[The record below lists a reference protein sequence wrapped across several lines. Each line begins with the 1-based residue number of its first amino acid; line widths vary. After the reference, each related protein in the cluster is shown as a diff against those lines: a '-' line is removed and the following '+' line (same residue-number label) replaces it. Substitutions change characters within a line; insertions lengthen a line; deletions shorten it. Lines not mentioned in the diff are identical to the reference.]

1 MTNKTL
7 KKDPYFK
14 REAKRYANPIP
25 SREFIMGYLKKI
37 GRPATFSHLVKN
49 LELKTP
55 EGEEALRR
63 RLIAMLRDGQLMKNR
78 RDSFALVDQLALVC
92 GRVEGTAEG
101 YGFLIPDDAS
111 KDIFLS
117 AEQMRSVFTGD
128 RVLVN
133 PIVHKNQRREGIIV
147 EVLEHAT
154 LQVVGRYTEEDN
166 IAFVSSI
173 NKKIGQNVVV
183 PLVKDQEIKTGDFV
197 VAKITAYPSRKNPAI
212 GEITKVLGKSL
223 SREWIELAINSYE
236 IPHEWS
242 QDVLH
247 EAGALQ
253 RKSKTEI
260 SRARKDL
267 TNLPF
272 VTIDGEDA
280 QDFDDAIYCEHAT
293 KNGWILYVAIA
304 DVSFYVEPNSGLDQE
319 AVKRGNSV
327 YFPSRTV
334 PMLPEVLANDL
345 CSLKPNVPRLCMVC
359 EMHISPIGT
368 ITRYDFCEAVI
379 RSQAR
384 LTYHQTFA
392 ILEGKKGHALASHL
406 LRLRD
411 LYQVLLKQRK
421 ARGALE
427 FETIESR
434 IVFGDGFEVKQIVP
448 VTRNYV
454 HRIVEECMLAA
465 NVCASKFLL
474 KGKIQALYRVH
485 ESPEQEKLE
494 TLRRFLKNLGLNLKS
509 NPTSADYAKLLESIN
524 GRKDEHI
531 IRTVLL
537 RSLRQ
542 AVYAHENIGH
552 FGLAYQAYAH
562 FTSPIR
568 RYPDLVNHRA
578 IRHLIRKLKLQN
590 FTYDSRLM
598 KNLGE
603 HCSTTERRADYATR
617 DVVSW
622 FKCEFM
628 LNKVGKVFHGVISN
642 VTNFGVFV
650 ELKDIFVEG
659 LLHISALK
667 NDYYKFDPVRY
678 SLKGKRSGIVYALG
692 DQIKVRLARVGLD
705 EREIDFVLEK

>member
-1 MTNKTL
+1 MTNKFP

-14 REAKRYANPIP
+14 REAQKYTNPIP
-25 SREFIMGYLKKI
+25 SREFIVEYLKKL
-37 GRPATFSHLVKN
+37 GRPATFSHLTEV
-49 LELKTP
+49 LQPKTP
-55 EGEEALRR
+55 EKEEALRR

-78 RDSFALVDQLALVC
+78 CGSFALVDQLALVC
-92 GRVEGTAEG
+92 GRVEGTSEG

-133 PIVHKNQRREGIIV
+133 PITNKSGRREGIIV
-147 EVLEHAT
+147 EVLERAT
-154 LQVVGRYTEEDN
+154 LQIVGRYTEEDD

-183 PLVKDQEIKTGDFV
+183 PLIKDKKIKIGDFV
-197 VAKITAYPSRKNPAI
+197 VAKITAYPSRKTPPI
-212 GEITKVLGKSL
+212 GEIVKVLGKAL
-223 SREWIELAINSYE
+223 SRKWIDLAVHSYE
-236 IPHEWS
+236 LPHEWS
-242 QDVLH
+242 QNILH
-247 EAGALQ
+247 EAEMLKYKAKG
-253 RKSKTEI
+253 EI
-260 SRARKDL
+260 MDKRKDL
-267 TNLPF
+267 TRLPF

-280 QDFDDAIYCEHAT
+280 QDFDDAIYCESAA
-293 KNGWILYVAIA
+293 KKGWVLYVAIA
-304 DVSFYVEPNSGLDQE
+304 DVSFYVKPDSDLDKE

-327 YFPSRTV
+327 YFPSRAIS
-334 PMLPEVLANDL
+334 MLPEVLANDL

-359 EMHISPIGT
+359 EMQINPIGT
-368 ITRYDFCEAVI
+368 ITRYEFYEAVI
-379 RSQAR
+379 CSQAR
-384 LTYHQTFA
+384 LTYNQTFA
-392 ILEGKKGHALASHL
+392 MLEEKKSNHLLPYL

-411 LYQVLLKQRK
+411 LYQILLKQRK

-427 FETIESR
+427 FETIESK
-434 IVFGDGFEVKQIVP
+434 IIFDDTFAVKRIVP
-448 VTRNYV
+448 VERNYV

-474 KGKIQALYRVH
+474 NGKIQALYRVH
-485 ESPEQEKLE
+485 ESPEPEKLE
-494 TLRRFLKNLGLNLKS
+494 TLRCFLKNLGLHLKNDPKPS
-509 NPTSADYAKLLESIN
+509 DYAKLLESIG

-542 AVYAHENIGH
+542 AVYAHENLGH

-578 IRHLIRKLKLQN
+578 IRHLIHNLKPKN
-590 FTYDSRLM
+590 FSYNSLVM

-603 HCSTTERRADYATR
+603 HCSMTERRADNATR

-628 LNKVGKVFHGVISN
+628 LNKIGKVFHGVISN
-642 VTNFGVFV
+642 VTNFGVFI
-650 ELKDIFVEG
+650 ELKDIFIEG
-659 LLHISALK
+659 LLHITALK
-667 NDYYKFDPVRY
+667 NDYYKFDPVRF
-678 SLKGKRSGIVYALG
+678 SLKGKRSGMKYSLG
-692 DQIKVRLARVGLD
+692 DPIKVRVARVGLD
-705 EREIDFVLEK
+705 ERQIDFVLTE